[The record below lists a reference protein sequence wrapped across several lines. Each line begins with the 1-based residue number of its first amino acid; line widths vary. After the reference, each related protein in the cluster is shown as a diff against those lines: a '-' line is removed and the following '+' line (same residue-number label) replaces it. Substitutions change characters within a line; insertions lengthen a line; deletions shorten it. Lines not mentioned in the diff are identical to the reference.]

1 MFDILRMTERSRKS
15 QIAYLTSNERTMH
28 DSLSVP
34 RPTEVVLV
42 KSEYYDQITEN
53 TDAETVGE
61 SEDTEDDPME
71 IATKQITEGA
81 TEPLNQLQNDPLTAE
96 PAIELITEK
105 VAKKTAEK
113 TTEPTSDFREQI
125 SSEPIEIS
133 VPEHGSIDEAME
145 ITAGT
150 VTESIATAESVATT
164 MTESNGV
171 EAESNETAVES
182 NEITV
187 ESSGTAAE
195 SIGTEAQS
203 NKALAI
209 NLIDGING
217 TNVRNSAKN
226 IAVQISKYNSGESQ
240 ELLDNKTVCSASDSL
255 NSGVSGNI
263 EEGPFHGFDD
273 AIDELVECSM
283 KRKILIDSA
292 ESLTK
297 KRRTSHENPKFKIP
311 SKSE

>member
-1 MFDILRMTERSRKS
+1 MTERSRKS

-53 TDAETVGE
+53 TDAETVAA

-71 IATKQITEGA
+71 IPSEATSATKQITEGA
-81 TEPLNQLQNDPLTAE
+81 IEPLNQLQNDPLTAE
-96 PAIELITEK
+96 PAIETITEK
-105 VAKKTAEK
+105 VAEKTAEK
-113 TTEPTSDFREQI
+113 TSDFREQI
-125 SSEPIEIS
+125 SSEPTEIS
-133 VPEHGSIDEAME
+133 VPEHGPIDEAME

-187 ESSGTAAE
+187 ESSGTVAE

-226 IAVQISKYNSGESQ
+226 IAVQISEYKSGESQ
-240 ELLDNKTVCSASDSL
+240 ELLDNKTVCTASDSL
-255 NSGVSGNI
+255 NSGDSGNI